1 MDLILDALSYPVR
14 RGNRQSLV
22 LGGAM
27 FCLPPVIFL
36 LLPNL
41 PYVGMI
47 GFIVYAFVLCYMMI
61 FFHAVMLSAT
71 KGSDRLEWPEVT
83 DAQSMA
89 GEVFRILIP
98 LIVAFL
104 PLIGLWIHWTL
115 SDATLGEI
123 RRPNLILVGAAAL
136 LGLIYLPMA
145 LLVYSF
151 YGEIAVVKFWAVGAA
166 IGRVPA
172 DYFKV
177 VALLAGL
184 FVVHAG
190 AGALML
196 RWPLWLSVPLL
207 AAVLYYTMV
216 AGMRGTGML
225 YHRNRIRLGWEPP
238 PTEA

>member
-83 DAQSMA
+83 DARSMA
-89 GEVFRILIP
+89 GEVFRVL
-98 LIVAFL
+98 L
-104 PLIGLWIHWTL
+104 P
-115 SDATLGEI
+115 
-123 RRPNLILVGAAAL
+123 
-136 LGLIYLPMA
+136 
-145 LLVYSF
+145 
-151 YGEIAVVKFWAVGAA
+151 
-166 IGRVPA
+166 
-172 DYFKV
+172 
-177 VALLAGL
+177 
-184 FVVHAG
+184 FVVPIRSFTA
-190 AGALML
+190 
-196 RWPLWLSVPLL
+196 LWLQWALSS
-207 AAVLYYTMV
+207 AT
-216 AGMRGTGML
+216 RG
-225 YHRNRIRLGWEPP
+225 
-238 PTEA
+238 